1 MAYSFSLRD
10 LEEMIAER
18 GISVCHATVQRG
30 FIRYSQKLLERFD
43 QRKRAVT
50 GKWHR
55 RNI

>member
-1 MAYSFSLRD
+1 
-10 LEEMIAER
+10 MIAER